1 MRSARCERIGK
12 GGDDGMEMTGRQRI
26 EASRTRTWAA
36 LNDPEVLKACIPG
49 CKTLEK
55 TSDTQMKATASV
67 RIGPIGAN
75 FTGEVTLS
83 ELDPPNGYRIDGEGS
98 GGGAGSAKGGAK
110 VKLTADGPDATV
122 LDYEVSA
129 QVGGKLA
136 QLGGPI
142 IDATAKQ
149 MAGQFFKR
157 LAKAID
163 AEQQEKAATILVP
176 DEAPPAS
183 TAATTP
189 LPPGPATAPCASALA
204 WGLASLCAAL
214 LGYIIG
220 RSAAGWDAAGA
231 WPGLAIGLAFVVVA
245 GSGFALGKASGR

>member
-1 MRSARCERIGK
+1 
-12 GGDDGMEMTGRQRI
+12 MEMTGRQRI
-26 EASRTRTWAA
+26 EAPKARVWAA
-36 LNDPEVLKACIPG
+36 LNDPDILKACIPG

-55 TSDTQMKATASV
+55 TSDTQMRATAGV

-83 ELDPPNGYRIDGEGS
+83 DLDPPNGYRIDGEGS

-110 VKLTADGPDATV
+110 VMLTEDGPGATL
-122 LDYEVSA
+122 LDYEVTA

-149 MAGQFFKR
+149 MAGQFFKK

-163 AEQQEKAATILVP
+163 EQKAAALV
-176 DEAPPAS
+176 
-183 TAATTP
+183 AATEP
-189 LPPGPATAPCASALA
+189 VAEVAAPAAPAPSAIVPAVSAMSASPLA
-204 WGLASLCAAL
+204 WGCATLCAAL
-214 LGYIIG
+214 LGYILG
-220 RSAAGWDAAGA
+220 RSASGWGTAGG

-245 GSGFALGKASGR
+245 GAGFALGKGSAR

>member
-1 MRSARCERIGK
+1 
-12 GGDDGMEMTGRQRI
+12 MEMTGRQRI
-26 EASRTRTWAA
+26 EAPKARVWAA
-36 LNDPEVLKACIPG
+36 LNDPDILKACIPG

-55 TSDTQMKATASV
+55 TSDTQMKATAGV
-67 RIGPIGAN
+67 RIGPIGAS

-110 VKLTADGPDATV
+110 VSLSDDGPDATV

-142 IDATAKQ
+142 IDASAKQ
-149 MAGQFFKR
+149 MAGQFFKK

-163 AEQQEKAATILVP
+163 EQKVAAS
-176 DEAPPAS
+176 APPA
-183 TAATTP
+183 AT
-189 LPPGPATAPCASALA
+189 GPATQTTLGVSPPTAPSPVVPTGRASSSANPLA
-204 WGLASLCAAL
+204 WGFVALCAGL
-214 LGYIIG
+214 LGYVLG
-220 RSAAGWDAAGA
+220 RSSTGWDKAGA

-245 GSGFALGKASGR
+245 GAGFALGKGSAR

>member
-1 MRSARCERIGK
+1 
-12 GGDDGMEMTGRQRI
+12 MEMTGRQRI
-26 EASRTRTWAA
+26 EAPKARVWAA
-36 LNDPEVLKACIPG
+36 LNDPDILKACIPG

-55 TSDTQMKATASV
+55 TSDTQMKATAGV

-83 ELDPPNGYRIDGEGS
+83 DLDPPNGYRIDGEGS

-110 VKLTADGPDATV
+110 VMLIEDGPDSTL
-122 LDYEVSA
+122 LDYEVTA

-149 MAGQFFKR
+149 MAGQFFKK

-163 AEQQEKAATILVP
+163 ERKAA
-176 DEAPPAS
+176 APV
-183 TAATTP
+183 AATEP
-189 LPPGPATAPCASALA
+189 VAEVAAPAAPAPSAIVPAVPAMSASPLA
-204 WGLASLCAAL
+204 WGFATLCAAL
-214 LGYIIG
+214 LGYILG
-220 RSAAGWDAAGA
+220 RSASGWGTASG

-245 GSGFALGKASGR
+245 GAGFALGKGSAR

>member
-1 MRSARCERIGK
+1 
-12 GGDDGMEMTGRQRI
+12 MEMSGTQRI
-26 EASRTRTWAA
+26 EATKGEVWAA
-36 LNDPEVLKACIPG
+36 LNDPSILKACIPG

-55 TSDTQMKATASV
+55 SSDTHMVATASV

-75 FTGEVTLS
+75 FSGEVTLS

-110 VKLTADGPDATV
+110 VSLREDGPDATI

-142 IDATAKQ
+142 IDAAAKQ
-149 MAGQFFKR
+149 MAGQFFRK

-163 AEQQEKAATILVP
+163 AQKASAPIALAATDGAGQAGVAPVAQTATSQPLVV
-176 DEAPPAS
+176 ASPAS
-183 TAATTP
+183 
-189 LPPGPATAPCASALA
+189 ASAPSPSTGPLA
-204 WGLASLCAAL
+204 WGFATLCAAL
-214 LGYIIG
+214 VGYILG
-220 RSAAGWDAAGA
+220 RSASGWDTAGG

-245 GSGFALGKASGR
+245 GGGFALGKGSAR

>member
-1 MRSARCERIGK
+1 
-12 GGDDGMEMTGRQRI
+12 MEMTGRQRI
-26 EASRTRTWAA
+26 EAPKAQVWAA
-36 LNDPEVLKACIPG
+36 LNDPDILKACIPG

-55 TSDTQMKATASV
+55 TSDTQMRATAGV

-83 ELDPPNGYRIDGEGS
+83 DLDPPNGYRIDGEGS

-110 VKLTADGPDATV
+110 VMLTEDGPGATL
-122 LDYEVSA
+122 LDYEVTA

-149 MAGQFFKR
+149 MAGQFFKK
-157 LAKAID
+157 LARAIN
-163 AEQQEKAATILVP
+163 EQQADALVAPAAT
-176 DEAPPAS
+176 ES
-183 TAATTP
+183 TIQPIADVAA
-189 LPPGPATAPCASALA
+189 PATPVPSPIVPAMSAKPLA
-204 WGLASLCAAL
+204 WGFAMLCAAL
-214 LGYIIG
+214 LGYILG
-220 RSAAGWDAAGA
+220 RSASGWNATGG

-245 GSGFALGKASGR
+245 GGGFALGKGSAR